1 MIKPKQVFNQFL
13 SKIPTISR
21 VYQDFAVLPW
31 YFAIRLLMVALLGA
45 VFALV
50 RSDLSLGN
58 EPIYDFGILA
68 QAVDL
73 SAVLS
78 LLLAAALLVLSFIF
92 ERNIILYYFAYRYR
106 GEKMGVHKLLQGFV
120 GTLPRQIKL
129 FLLEYV
135 IFFGLLVVVV
145 ILGGLLFLLFEFE
158 ILFFLGLLPLLLVGF
173 LLWARTFLAFIF
185 ALFNLFSDDERKPSV
200 FAELASGVPKGILF
214 KCIRIWIFYAFLG
227 LLFAAIGATI
237 TATVPWVIDLLSW
250 GEIELF
256 FLVLLISTMAA
267 LSILVASI
275 LSVFSYGDTIQVLTD
290 KTAPATTVKNNSVL
304 FQKLRIVGPVLVF
317 VVVIASMTVTG
328 MQKAKP
334 LVELTGIERQVFAH
348 RGASINNVQNSLAA
362 FKAAV
367 GEADFVELDVQ
378 ITKDGE
384 VIVFHDTN
392 FENLTGEV
400 GIPSQRN
407 YAEIATYQVSEFKEI
422 EGEQQT
428 LSAKIPLL
436 REVFE
441 AVGNDIAFAIEIK
454 NTAPERMEE
463 LVRKT
468 IQLVREFG
476 HENKS
481 FVISLDYDVLLEVQK
496 TSPEIRRGIILTVSV
511 TPPEAYDV
519 DIYFLNA
526 LTSSYNQMRQI
537 HALDRK
543 AYFWT
548 FEGLEQDFHREFFM
562 GAHGF
567 IADDPAS
574 TRELIKQ
581 YLDLPPTRKIISIL
595 STFTE

>member
-1 MIKPKQVFNQFL
+1 VIKPKQVFNQFL

-78 LLLAAALLVLSFIF
+78 LLLATALLVLSFIF